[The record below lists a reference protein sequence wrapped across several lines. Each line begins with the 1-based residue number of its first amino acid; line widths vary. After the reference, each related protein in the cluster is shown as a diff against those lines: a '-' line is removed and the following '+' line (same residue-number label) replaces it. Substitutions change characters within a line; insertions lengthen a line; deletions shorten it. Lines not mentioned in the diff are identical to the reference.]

1 MQSNSKSNITPQQ
14 FREMSTEEK
23 ILTMA
28 SGMQSPAGKPQNE
41 VLDSILGKAVEEAS
55 VRKLYPKWTRYAAA
69 VAAVL
74 IFLITI
80 RVVPQMLSAQ
90 QLKTSYAE
98 TAEVVL
104 PDGTEVTLNADSKL
118 KWDKNKFN
126 DNRYL
131 ALKGE
136 AYFNVKKGDEFVIK
150 TKNGTVEILGTQL
163 NVFSR
168 DNNFWVS
175 CITGKVRVTAN
186 KQEQIITPGEW
197 VRLSNSG
204 LVKYKSESI
213 INTISWKDGISHFE
227 DTKLDIIFAEL
238 ERQFDVSIKFE
249 GNGLRKA
256 TIDFSNENLND
267 ALDIV
272 CIPMELSY
280 EVKDRKIKISEKK

>member
-1 MQSNSKSNITPQQ
+1 MQSNSKNNITPQQ
-14 FREMSTEEK
+14 FREMSSEEK

-28 SGMQSPAGKPQNE
+28 SGWQPPAGKPQNE
-41 VLDSILGKAVEEAS
+41 VLDSILNNTVEETP
-55 VRKLYPKWTRYAAA
+55 VRKIYSGWGRYAAA
-69 VAAVL
+69 VAAVFIL
-74 IFLITI
+74 LVSIK
-80 RVVPQMLSAQ
+80 VVPQMLSAQ
-90 QLKTSYAE
+90 QLRTSYAE
-98 TAEVVL
+98 NAEVVL
-104 PDGTEVTLNADSKL
+104 PDGTEVTLNADSKI

-126 DNRYL
+126 ENRYL
-131 ALKGE
+131 TLKGE

-150 TKNGTVEILGTQL
+150 TKNGKVEILGTQL

-168 DNNFWVS
+168 DDNFWVS
-175 CITGKVRVTAN
+175 CIAGKVRVTAN
-186 KQEQIITPGEW
+186 KQQQIITPGEW

-213 INTISWKDGISHFE
+213 VNTISWKDGILHFE
-227 DTKLDIIFAEL
+227 DTKLDVILAEL
-238 ERQFDVSIKFE
+238 ERQFDVHIKFD

-280 EVKDRKIKISEKK
+280 EIKDRKINISEKK